1 MKDADDGQQTADNR
15 ACYVVCGLSSVVG
28 NGRFSKTPH
37 RTRHQHRARRRAM
50 ARLDALFWRSAIS
63 GDICVSRREHDLRR
77 ADFGFH
83 HFEHY
88 SHDCVER
95 DFPRNEQVIY
105 KNARHTKIASMSSA
119 ITTSTNEDNAQ
130 PTKYALPAR
139 AASPKFLRSQ

>member
-37 RTRHQHRARRRAM
+37 RTRHQHRARRRAV
-50 ARLDALFWRSAIS
+50 ARLDARFRRRAIS
-63 GDICVSRREHDLRR
+63 GDICVSRQKHDLRR

-83 HFEHY
+83 HFDNCAE
-88 SHDCVER
+88 SN
-95 DFPRNEQVIY
+95 FPRNEQVIY
-105 KNARHTKIASMSSA
+105 KNARHAKIASMSSA